1 MATLKDLNA
10 YLGLVG
16 SLESADSSC
25 YGREMIECRL
35 KCLRCKVFRA
45 DGKKKNRSFLSIQ
58 TEASAVT
65 TTGDSDVFDDEMK
78 YS

>member
-10 YLGLVG
+10 YLEPVDG
-16 SLESADSSC
+16 LESADSSC

-45 DGKKKNRSFLSIQ
+45 DGKKESIFSFN
-58 TEASAVT
+58 TN
-65 TTGDSDVFDDEMK
+65 
-78 YS
+78 